1 MFDLKTKE
9 FLAGIK
15 ALGLINKFITCP
27 LWSMLEDKH
36 ISAIDMDTKYLEV
49 VTYLEDSAKNIAD
62 FMNGRI
68 FLFGN
73 RTKKDKEFDYLLI
86 DSDYDPIVQSYLEVL
101 LPALCQLSQTIFKD
115 HLPGGK
121 LCNLQEETVSSLK
134 GVPKTSCFAESVFG
148 QMDQLLRK
156 KPNIT
161 TLAAESCILFSNNK
175 TLDWLE
181 STPEN

>member
-1 MFDLKTKE
+1 MKIE
-9 FLAGIK
+9 
-15 ALGLINKFITCP
+15 P
-27 LWSMLEDKH
+27 
-36 ISAIDMDTKYLEV
+36 
-49 VTYLEDSAKNIAD
+49 
-62 FMNGRI
+62 
-68 FLFGN
+68 
-73 RTKKDKEFDYLLI
+73 KKDKEFDYLLI
-86 DSDYDPIVQSYLEVL
+86 DRDYDPIVQSYLEVL
-101 LPALCQLSQTIFKD
+101 LPALCQLSQKLFKD

-148 QMDQLLRK
+148 QMDQLLRT

-181 STPEN
+181 STPENERIS